1 MKIRELTENINNF
14 DNAENKVTALNPIMG
29 DAVAVSKKTQKKFE
43 KETAPIEDPVLGTKD
58 DKIKE
63 NKGLTEAFESDGWEL
78 EDSDLVQVLGKLSD
92 LKYEIDNCVRG
103 SYVTHG
109 IDKYGELAILVREL
123 AEDLIDC
130 AYELAE
136 MDEDEDEE
144 DEQLTEAGQFS
155 FTNGTL
161 EEFDPADL
169 VEKIKNRKTAL
180 NTIRDFNDKQ
190 YTFTISPSGSV
201 ETPNYIWVDVT
212 EDTGNHNPQRIF
224 MQTYTTY
231 GDAIQG
237 INEVKEHIMD
247 SVVDEKVKEALEEDD
262 DDPMDSKLSDEE
274 SDIQLV
280 MWYFGVNREKAQS
293 GIKSGFYDRND
304 IEKAKKY
311 YNKKSN
317 PTLNEDGRKNRE
329 VLTPEQKRDEDEMN
343 SSLWGIIYNELE
355 KDTDGSKNRVNKKA
369 SQRYTYDDL
378 STDADGNITVYAP
391 VKEKLQNAI
400 NVAEAYGLKFKVGLG
415 SSRNKN
421 HAFACT
427 IYIPEGS
434 TMEE

>member
-136 MDEDEDEE
+136 MDEDEDED

-169 VEKIKNRKTAL
+169 VEKIKNRKTAM

-190 YTFTISPSGSV
+190 YTFTISPIGSI
-201 ETPNYIWVDVT
+201 ETPDYIWVDVK
-212 EDTGNHNPQRIF
+212 EDTGNHNPKRIF
-224 MQTYTTY
+224 MQAYTTY
-231 GDAIQG
+231 DVAIQG
-237 INEVKEHIMD
+237 INEVKENIMD
-247 SVVDEKVKEALEEDD
+247 SVVDEKVEEA
-262 DDPMDSKLSDEE
+262 
-274 SDIQLV
+274 
-280 MWYFGVNREKAQS
+280 
-293 GIKSGFYDRND
+293 
-304 IEKAKKY
+304 
-311 YNKKSN
+311 
-317 PTLNEDGRKNRE
+317 LNEDGRKNRE

-415 SSRNKN
+415 STRNKN

>member
-109 IDKYGELAILVREL
+109 IDTYGELAVLVREL

-136 MDEDEDEE
+136 MDEDEE

-169 VEKIKNRKTAL
+169 VEKIKNRKTAM

-293 GIKSGFYDRND
+293 GIESGFYDRND

-317 PTLNEDGRKNRE
+317 PTLNEDGRQNRE
-329 VLTPEQKRDEDEMN
+329 VLTPEQKAEEKALAATLFDRV
-343 SSLWGIIYNELE
+343 YNELE
-355 KDTDGSKNRVNKKA
+355 KDTDGSKNIVNKKA
-369 SQRYTYDDL
+369 SQRYNSEDL
-378 STDADGNITVYAP
+378 STDINGNIVVYAKD
-391 VKEKLQNAI
+391 KESLQSAV
-400 NVAEAYGLKFKVGLG
+400 NVAEAYKLRYKVGPG
-415 SSRNKN
+415 SIRNKA
-421 HAFACT
+421 HAFQCVLF
-427 IYIPEGS
+427 IPE
-434 TMEE
+434 EE

>member
-1 MKIRELTENINNF
+1 MKIREITENINNF
-14 DNAENKVTALNPIMG
+14 DNAEDKVTALNPIMG

-43 KETAPIEDPVLGTKD
+43 KETAPIEDPILGTKD

-63 NKGLTEAFESDGWEL
+63 NKGLTEAFASDGWEL

-109 IDKYGELAILVREL
+109 IDTYGELAVLVREL

-136 MDEDEDEE
+136 MDEDEE

-169 VEKIKNRKTAL
+169 VEKIKNRKTAM

-190 YTFTISPSGSV
+190 YIFTISPIGSI
-201 ETPNYIWVDVT
+201 ETPDYIWVDVK

-231 GDAIQG
+231 NAAIQG
-237 INEVKEHIMD
+237 INEIKEHIMD
-247 SVVDEKVKEALEEDD
+247 SVVDEKVEEA
-262 DDPMDSKLSDEE
+262 
-274 SDIQLV
+274 
-280 MWYFGVNREKAQS
+280 
-293 GIKSGFYDRND
+293 
-304 IEKAKKY
+304 
-311 YNKKSN
+311 
-317 PTLNEDGRKNRE
+317 LNEDGRKNRE
-329 VLTPEQKRDEDEMN
+329 KLTPEQKAEEEALAATLFDRV
-343 SSLWGIIYNELE
+343 YNELE
-355 KDTDGSKNRVNKKA
+355 KDTDGSKNIVNKKA
-369 SQRYTYDDL
+369 SQRYNSEDL
-378 STDADGNITVYAP
+378 STDINGNIVVYA
-391 VKEKLQNAI
+391 KDRDSLQNAV
-400 NVAEAYGLKFKVGLG
+400 NVAEAYKLQYKVGPG
-415 SSRNKN
+415 SIRNKA
-421 HAFACT
+421 HAFQCVLF
-427 IYIPEGS
+427 IPE
-434 TMEE
+434 EE

>member
-14 DNAENKVTALNPIMG
+14 DNAENKVTTLNPIMG

-78 EDSDLVQVLGKLSD
+78 EDSDLVQVLEKLSD

-103 SYVTHG
+103 SYATHG

-136 MDEDEDEE
+136 MDEDEE

-190 YTFTISPSGSV
+190 YTFTVSPIGSI
-201 ETPNYIWVDVT
+201 ETPDYIWVDVK
-212 EDTGNHNPQRIF
+212 EDTGNHNPKRIF
-224 MQTYTTY
+224 MQAYSTY
-231 GDAIQG
+231 DVAIQG
-237 INEVKEHIMD
+237 INEVKENIMD
-247 SVVDEKVKEALEEDD
+247 SVVDEKVEEA
-262 DDPMDSKLSDEE
+262 
-274 SDIQLV
+274 
-280 MWYFGVNREKAQS
+280 
-293 GIKSGFYDRND
+293 
-304 IEKAKKY
+304 
-311 YNKKSN
+311 
-317 PTLNEDGRKNRE
+317 LNEDGRKNRE
-329 VLTPEQKRDEDEMN
+329 VLTPEQKAEEKALAATLFDRV
-343 SSLWGIIYNELE
+343 YNELE
-355 KDTDGSKNRVNKKA
+355 KDTDGSKNIVNKKA
-369 SQRYTYDDL
+369 SQRYNSEDL
-378 STDADGNITVYAP
+378 STDINGNIVVYAP

-400 NVAEAYGLKFKVGLG
+400 NVAKAYKLQYKVGPG
-415 SSRNKN
+415 SIRNKA
-421 HAFACT
+421 HAFQCVLF
-427 IYIPEGS
+427 IPE
-434 TMEE
+434 EE

>member
-29 DAVAVSKKTQKKFE
+29 DAVAVSKKSQKKFE
-43 KETAPIEDPVLGTKD
+43 KETAPIEDPILGTKD

-136 MDEDEDEE
+136 MDEDEDED

-169 VEKIKNRKTAL
+169 VEKIKNRKTAM

-190 YTFTISPSGSV
+190 YIFTISPIGSI
-201 ETPNYIWVDVT
+201 ETPDYIWVDVK
-212 EDTGNHNPQRIF
+212 EDTGSHNPKRIF
-224 MQTYTTY
+224 MQAYSTY
-231 GDAIQG
+231 DVAIQG
-237 INEVKEHIMD
+237 INELKEKIMD
-247 SVVDEKVKEALEEDD
+247 SVVDEKVEEA
-262 DDPMDSKLSDEE
+262 
-274 SDIQLV
+274 
-280 MWYFGVNREKAQS
+280 
-293 GIKSGFYDRND
+293 
-304 IEKAKKY
+304 
-311 YNKKSN
+311 
-317 PTLNEDGRKNRE
+317 LNEDGRKNRE

-415 SSRNKN
+415 STRNKN

>member
-29 DAVAVSKKTQKKFE
+29 DAVAVSKKSQKKFE
-43 KETAPIEDPVLGTKD
+43 EETAPMEDPILGTKD

-109 IDKYGELAILVREL
+109 IDTYGELAVLVREL
-123 AEDLIDC
+123 AEDLIEC

-136 MDEDEDEE
+136 MDEDEE

-190 YTFTISPSGSV
+190 YTFTVSPIGSI
-201 ETPNYIWVDVT
+201 ETPDYIWVDVK
-212 EDTGNHNPQRIF
+212 EDTGNHNPKRIF
-224 MQTYTTY
+224 MQAYTTY
-231 GDAIQG
+231 DVAIQG
-237 INEVKEHIMD
+237 INEVKENIMD
-247 SVVDEKVKEALEEDD
+247 SVVDEKVEEA
-262 DDPMDSKLSDEE
+262 
-274 SDIQLV
+274 
-280 MWYFGVNREKAQS
+280 
-293 GIKSGFYDRND
+293 
-304 IEKAKKY
+304 
-311 YNKKSN
+311 
-317 PTLNEDGRKNRE
+317 LNEDGRKNRE
-329 VLTPEQKRDEDEMN
+329 VLTPEQKAEEKALAATLFDRV
-343 SSLWGIIYNELE
+343 YNELE
-355 KDTDGSKNRVNKKA
+355 KDTDGSKNIVNKKA
-369 SQRYTYDDL
+369 SQRYNSEDL
-378 STDADGNITVYAP
+378 STDINGNIVVYAKD
-391 VKEKLQNAI
+391 KESLQSAV
-400 NVAEAYGLKFKVGLG
+400 NVAEAYKLQYKVGPG
-415 SSRNKN
+415 SIRNKA
-421 HAFACT
+421 HAFQCVLF
-427 IYIPEGS
+427 IPE
-434 TMEE
+434 EE

>member
-109 IDKYGELAILVREL
+109 IDTYGELAVLVREL

-136 MDEDEDEE
+136 MDEDEE

-169 VEKIKNRKTAL
+169 VEKIKNRKTAM
-180 NTIRDFNDKQ
+180 NTIRDFNGKQ
-190 YTFTISPSGSV
+190 YTFTISPIGSI
-201 ETPNYIWVDVT
+201 ETPDYIWVDVK
-212 EDTGNHNPQRIF
+212 EDTGNHNPKRIF
-224 MQTYTTY
+224 MQAYTTY
-231 GDAIQG
+231 DVAIQG
-237 INEVKEHIMD
+237 INEVKENIMD

-415 SSRNKN
+415 STRNKN

>member
-14 DNAENKVTALNPIMG
+14 DNAENRVTALNPIMG

-109 IDKYGELAILVREL
+109 IDTYGKLAVLVREL
-123 AEDLIDC
+123 AEDLIEC

-136 MDEDEDEE
+136 MDEDEE

-190 YTFTISPSGSV
+190 YIFTISPIGSI
-201 ETPNYIWVDVT
+201 ETPDYISVDVK
-212 EDTGNHNPQRIF
+212 EDTGNHNPKRIF
-224 MQTYTTY
+224 MQAYTTY
-231 GDAIQG
+231 DVAIQG
-237 INEVKEHIMD
+237 INEVKENIMD

-311 YNKKSN
+311 HNKKSN
-317 PTLNEDGRKNRE
+317 PTLDEDGRQNRE
-329 VLTPEQKRDEDEMN
+329 VLTPEQKAEEKALAATLFDRV
-343 SSLWGIIYNELE
+343 YNELE
-355 KDTDGSKNRVNKKA
+355 KDTDGSKNIVNKKA
-369 SQRYTYDDL
+369 SQRYNSEDL
-378 STDADGNITVYAP
+378 STDINGNIVVYAP

-400 NVAEAYGLKFKVGLG
+400 NVAEAYKLQYKVGPG
-415 SSRNKN
+415 SIRNKA
-421 HAFACT
+421 HAFQCVLF
-427 IYIPEGS
+427 IPE
-434 TMEE
+434 EE

>member
-29 DAVAVSKKTQKKFE
+29 DAVAVSKKSQKKFE
-43 KETAPIEDPVLGTKD
+43 KETAPIEDPILGTKD
-58 DKIKE
+58 DKMKE

-109 IDKYGELAILVREL
+109 IDTYGELAVLVREL
-123 AEDLIDC
+123 AEDLIEC

-136 MDEDEDEE
+136 MDEDEE

-190 YTFTISPSGSV
+190 YTFVISPSGSV
-201 ETPNYIWVDVT
+201 ETPDYIWVDVT

-231 GDAIQG
+231 DDAIQG

-247 SVVDEKVKEALEEDD
+247 SVVDEKVEEA
-262 DDPMDSKLSDEE
+262 
-274 SDIQLV
+274 
-280 MWYFGVNREKAQS
+280 
-293 GIKSGFYDRND
+293 
-304 IEKAKKY
+304 
-311 YNKKSN
+311 
-317 PTLNEDGRKNRE
+317 LNEDGRKNRE
-329 VLTPEQKRDEDEMN
+329 VLTPEQKAEEEALAATLFDRV
-343 SSLWGIIYNELE
+343 YNELE
-355 KDTDGSKNRVNKKA
+355 KDTDGSKNIVNKKA
-369 SQRYTYDDL
+369 SQRYNSEDL
-378 STDADGNITVYAP
+378 STDINGNIVVYAKD
-391 VKEKLQNAI
+391 KESLQSAVNVAKAYKLQ
-400 NVAEAYGLKFKVGLG
+400 YKVGPG
-415 SSRNKN
+415 SIRNKA
-421 HAFACT
+421 HAFQCVLF
-427 IYIPEGS
+427 IPE
-434 TMEE
+434 EE

>member
-1 MKIRELTENINNF
+1 MKIREITENINNF

-109 IDKYGELAILVREL
+109 INKYGELAILVREL

-136 MDEDEDEE
+136 MDEDEDED

-169 VEKIKNRKTAL
+169 VEKIKNRKTAM

-190 YTFTISPSGSV
+190 YIFTISPIGSI
-201 ETPNYIWVDVT
+201 ETPDYIWVDVK
-212 EDTGNHNPQRIF
+212 EDTGNHNPKRIF
-224 MQTYTTY
+224 MQAYTTY
-231 GDAIQG
+231 DVAIQG

-247 SVVDEKVKEALEEDD
+247 SVVDEKVEEA
-262 DDPMDSKLSDEE
+262 
-274 SDIQLV
+274 
-280 MWYFGVNREKAQS
+280 
-293 GIKSGFYDRND
+293 
-304 IEKAKKY
+304 
-311 YNKKSN
+311 
-317 PTLNEDGRKNRE
+317 LNEDGRKNRE

-343 SSLWGIIYNELE
+343 NSLWGIIYNELE

-415 SSRNKN
+415 STRNKN

>member
-1 MKIRELTENINNF
+1 MKIREITENINNF

-29 DAVAVSKKTQKKFE
+29 DAVAVSKKKQKEFE
-43 KETAPIEDPVLGTKD
+43 KETAPIEDPILGTKD

-136 MDEDEDEE
+136 MDEDEDED

-169 VEKIKNRKTAL
+169 VEKIKNRKTAM
-180 NTIRDFNDKQ
+180 NTIRDFNGKQ
-190 YTFTISPSGSV
+190 YTFTISPIGSI
-201 ETPNYIWVDVT
+201 ETPDYIWVDVK
-212 EDTGNHNPQRIF
+212 EDTGNHNPKRIF
-224 MQTYTTY
+224 MQAYTTY
-231 GDAIQG
+231 DVAIQG
-237 INEVKEHIMD
+237 INEVKENIMD
-247 SVVDEKVKEALEEDD
+247 SVVDEKVEEA
-262 DDPMDSKLSDEE
+262 
-274 SDIQLV
+274 
-280 MWYFGVNREKAQS
+280 
-293 GIKSGFYDRND
+293 
-304 IEKAKKY
+304 
-311 YNKKSN
+311 
-317 PTLNEDGRKNRE
+317 LNEDGRKNRE

-415 SSRNKN
+415 STRNKN

>member
-29 DAVAVSKKTQKKFE
+29 DAVAVSKKSQKKFE
-43 KETAPIEDPVLGTKD
+43 KETAPIEDPILGTKD

-78 EDSDLVQVLGKLSD
+78 EDSDLVQVLEKLSD

-109 IDKYGELAILVREL
+109 IDTYGELAVLVREL

-136 MDEDEDEE
+136 MDEDEE

-180 NTIRDFNDKQ
+180 NTIRDFNGKQ
-190 YTFTISPSGSV
+190 YIFTISPIGSI
-201 ETPNYIWVDVT
+201 ETPDYIWVDVK
-212 EDTGNHNPQRIF
+212 EDTGNHNPKRIF
-224 MQTYTTY
+224 MQAYTTY
-231 GDAIQG
+231 DVAIQG
-237 INEVKEHIMD
+237 INEVKENIMD
-247 SVVDEKVKEALEEDD
+247 SVVDEKVEEA
-262 DDPMDSKLSDEE
+262 
-274 SDIQLV
+274 
-280 MWYFGVNREKAQS
+280 
-293 GIKSGFYDRND
+293 
-304 IEKAKKY
+304 
-311 YNKKSN
+311 
-317 PTLNEDGRKNRE
+317 LNEDGRQNRE
-329 VLTPEQKRDEDEMN
+329 VLTPEQKAEEKALAATLFDRV
-343 SSLWGIIYNELE
+343 YNELE
-355 KDTDGSKNRVNKKA
+355 KDTDGSKNIVNKKA
-369 SQRYTYDDL
+369 SQRYNSDDL
-378 STDADGNITVYAP
+378 STDINGNIVVYAP

-400 NVAEAYGLKFKVGLG
+400 NVAEAYKLQYKVGPG
-415 SSRNKN
+415 SIRNKA
-421 HAFACT
+421 HAFQCVLF
-427 IYIPEGS
+427 IPE
-434 TMEE
+434 EE

>member
-78 EDSDLVQVLGKLSD
+78 EDSDLVQVLEKLSD

-109 IDKYGELAILVREL
+109 IDTYGELAVLVREL
-123 AEDLIDC
+123 AEDLIEC

-136 MDEDEDEE
+136 MDEDDD

-190 YTFTISPSGSV
+190 YTFTVSPIGSI
-201 ETPNYIWVDVT
+201 ETPDYIWVDVK
-212 EDTGNHNPQRIF
+212 EDTGNHNPKRIF
-224 MQTYTTY
+224 MQAYSTY
-231 GDAIQG
+231 DVAIQG
-237 INEVKEHIMD
+237 INEVKENIMD
-247 SVVDEKVKEALEEDD
+247 SVVDEKVEEA
-262 DDPMDSKLSDEE
+262 
-274 SDIQLV
+274 
-280 MWYFGVNREKAQS
+280 
-293 GIKSGFYDRND
+293 
-304 IEKAKKY
+304 
-311 YNKKSN
+311 
-317 PTLNEDGRKNRE
+317 LNEDGRKNRE
-329 VLTPEQKRDEDEMN
+329 VLTPEQKAEEKALAATLFDRV
-343 SSLWGIIYNELE
+343 YNELE
-355 KDTDGSKNRVNKKA
+355 KDTDGSKNIVNKKA
-369 SQRYTYDDL
+369 SQRYNSEDL
-378 STDADGNITVYAP
+378 STDINGNIVVYAP

-400 NVAEAYGLKFKVGLG
+400 NVAEAYKLQYKVGPG
-415 SSRNKN
+415 SIRNKA
-421 HAFACT
+421 HAFQCVLF
-427 IYIPEGS
+427 IPE
-434 TMEE
+434 EE

>member
-78 EDSDLVQVLGKLSD
+78 EDSDLVQVLEKLSD

-103 SYVTHG
+103 SYATHG
-109 IDKYGELAILVREL
+109 IDTYGELAVIVREL

-136 MDEDEDEE
+136 MEEDED

-190 YTFTISPSGSV
+190 YIFTISPIGSI
-201 ETPNYIWVDVT
+201 ETPDYIWVDVK
-212 EDTGNHNPQRIF
+212 EDTGNHNPKRIF
-224 MQTYTTY
+224 MQAYTTY
-231 GDAIQG
+231 DVAIQG

-247 SVVDEKVKEALEEDD
+247 SVVDEKVEEA
-262 DDPMDSKLSDEE
+262 
-274 SDIQLV
+274 
-280 MWYFGVNREKAQS
+280 
-293 GIKSGFYDRND
+293 
-304 IEKAKKY
+304 
-311 YNKKSN
+311 
-317 PTLNEDGRKNRE
+317 LNEDGRQNRE
-329 VLTPEQKRDEDEMN
+329 VLTPEQKAEEKALAATLFDRV
-343 SSLWGIIYNELE
+343 YNELE
-355 KDTDGSKNRVNKKA
+355 KDTDGSKNIVNKKA
-369 SQRYTYDDL
+369 SQRYNSEDL
-378 STDADGNITVYAP
+378 STDINGNIVVYAP

-400 NVAEAYGLKFKVGLG
+400 NVAEAYKLQYKVGPG
-415 SSRNKN
+415 SIRNKA
-421 HAFACT
+421 HAFQCVLF
-427 IYIPEGS
+427 IPE
-434 TMEE
+434 EE

>member
-43 KETAPIEDPVLGTKD
+43 EETAPIEDPILGTKD

-78 EDSDLVQVLGKLSD
+78 EDSDLVQVLEKLGD
-92 LKYEIDNCVRG
+92 VKYEIDNCVRG
-103 SYVTHG
+103 SYATHG
-109 IDKYGELAILVREL
+109 AETYAELADIVKDL
-123 AEDLIDC
+123 ANDLIDS
-130 AYELAE
+130 ADAIAEL
-136 MDEDEDEE
+136 
-144 DEQLTEAGQFS
+144 DEQLTEAGQFV

-169 VEKIKNRKTAL
+169 IEKIKNRKTAL
-180 NTIRDFNDKQ
+180 NTIRDFNGKQ
-190 YTFTISPSGSV
+190 YIFTISPIGSI
-201 ETPNYIWVDVT
+201 ETPDYIWVDVK
-212 EDTGNHNPQRIF
+212 EDTGNHNPKRIF
-224 MQTYTTY
+224 MQAYTTY
-231 GDAIQG
+231 DVAIQG
-237 INEVKEHIMD
+237 INEVKENIMD
-247 SVVDEKVKEALEEDD
+247 SVVDEKVEEA
-262 DDPMDSKLSDEE
+262 
-274 SDIQLV
+274 
-280 MWYFGVNREKAQS
+280 
-293 GIKSGFYDRND
+293 
-304 IEKAKKY
+304 
-311 YNKKSN
+311 
-317 PTLNEDGRKNRE
+317 LNEDGRKNRE

-343 SSLWGIIYNELE
+343 NSLWGIIYNELE

-378 STDADGNITVYAP
+378 STDSVGNIIVYAP

-415 SSRNKN
+415 STRNKN

-427 IYIPEGS
+427 IYIPEGY